1 MAGIAI
7 DVEGGRRRARPTRA
21 ARRPRSSRRVQTVV
35 GLREAFEV
43 GIDRPPGR
51 RDVDRDRHGAVDA
64 EGARPA
70 DCRRRSR
77 RRRRRRRRGG
87 GRRCE
92 RRGPL
97 DAGGPRSWVPT
108 TRATTTAA
116 APRPM
121 GTILFMVGNLH
132 GPMTTRCCVPSIRSR
147 TASND
152 GSGSSVGPS
161 RRKAS
166 SCRSSSC
173 CVVMRIAPRD
183 RRVPGHRPRGR
194 RGALV
199 WRDAC
204 GTSRSRVGC
213 RVARP
218 PRVAEARG
226 SGGRPA
232 RRAVR
237 R

>member
-1 MAGIAI
+1 MIPPSPDQPGAGTVTVPRTPPSLIKTYELPTGRPVAA
-7 DVEGGRRRARPTRA
+7 DADGAATDGFGVGDGVADGGAPT
-21 ARRPRSSRRVQTVV
+21 P
-35 GLREAFEV
+35 
-43 GIDRPPGR
+43 
-51 RDVDRDRHGAVDA
+51 VDA
-64 EGARPA
+64 GDPSI
-70 DCRRRSR
+70 C
-77 RRRRRRRRGG
+77 
-87 GRRCE
+87 
-92 RRGPL
+92 
-97 DAGGPRSWVPT
+97 VPT

-121 GTILFMVGNLH
+121 GTSLFMVGNLH
-132 GPMTTRCCVPSIRSR
+132 GPMTDRCCVPSIRSR

-194 RGALV
+194 RGAPV
-199 WRDAC
+199 SRGAC
-204 GTSRSRVGC
+204 GTSRSPVGC

-218 PRVAEARG
+218 PRVAKARG